1 MKMKKL
7 LSLVLALVMVLGCLS
22 ACGSEPA
29 EPTEEVVPVSKIDL
43 DSSELSMRVGDTA
56 TLTAT
61 VNLKATNKDLTWAS
75 SDEAVVT
82 VDAGTVT
89 AVAAG
94 EATVTATAAD
104 GSGVSASCVVTVAEV
119 SEVVMAVA
127 QDGEHPEPTDVIS
140 SDIKFNSDG
149 TCTINAF
156 YACLNAQ
163 ITFET
168 TYAVEGGALTF
179 GEPVAVEV
187 MGVGGT
193 VSTAAEVNGDAV
205 TVVCTVIEQDV
216 RCCEFTLTADQIAQF
231 GLTVGAKTD
240 VASISVPETK
250 TVASGAV
257 FAMTDLVTIEPADAT
272 VQDIIITVDET
283 NAESQVVYV
292 ETNNIYPLMAGTVTI
307 TVSSVDNPE
316 ATATMILTVEAVE
329 RPAALGTKYFDTDKT
344 FAWALNG
351 YVFKTDGTV
360 DILDKT
366 GVLQVLGYY
375 TLSEDGSQITLYGLN
390 DAAAN
395 PEYAGTT
402 YNLTKQ
408 EGSELLQFDIGEP
421 LGAPGM
427 YIAVESA
434 S

>member
-1 MKMKKL
+1 
-7 LSLVLALVMVLGCLS
+7 
-22 ACGSEPA
+22 
-29 EPTEEVVPVSKIDL
+29 
-43 DSSELSMRVGDTA
+43 MRVGDTA

-94 EATVTATAAD
+94 EATVTATSAD
-104 GSGVSASCVVTVAEV
+104 GSGVSASCVITVAEV
-119 SEVVMAVA
+119 SEVLMAVA

-140 SDIKFNSDG
+140 GDIKFNSDG

-240 VASISVPETK
+240 VASISVPESK

-292 ETNNIYPLMAGTVTI
+292 ETNNIYPLKAGTVTI

-316 ATATMILTVEAVE
+316 ATATMTLTVEAVE
-329 RPAALGTKYFDTDKT
+329 RPAALGTKYFDSDKT

-375 TLSEDGSQITLYGLN
+375 TLSEDGNQITLYGLN

-408 EGSELLQFDIGEP
+408 EGSELLQFDVGEP

>member
-7 LSLVLALVMVLGCLS
+7 LALALVMLMALGCLT
-22 ACGSEPA
+22 ACNAEPA
-29 EPTEEVVPVSKIDL
+29 EPTEEVVPVSKIEL
-43 DSSELSMRVGDTA
+43 DSTELSMRVGDTA
-56 TLTAT
+56 ALTAT
-61 VNLKATNKDLTWAS
+61 VNLKATNKDLTWTS

-94 EATVTATAAD
+94 EATVTATAVD
-104 GSGVSASCVVTVAEV
+104 GSGVSADCVVTVAEV
-119 SEVVMAVA
+119 SEALMTVA
-127 QDGEHPEPTDVIS
+127 QDGEHPEPTDEIS
-140 SDIKFNSDG
+140 GDIKFNSDG

-163 ITFET
+163 IAFET
-168 TYAVEGGALTF
+168 TYAVENGVLTF

-205 TVVCTVIEQDV
+205 TVVCTVIEQNV
-216 RCCEFTLTADQIAQF
+216 RCCEFTLSAEQIAQF
-231 GLTVGAKTD
+231 ALTVGAKTD
-240 VASISVPETK
+240 VTGISVPESK
-250 TVASGAV
+250 TAASGTV
-257 FAMTDLVTIEPADAT
+257 FAMNELVTIEPADAT
-272 VQDIIITVDET
+272 VQDITVTVDES

-292 ETNNIYPLMAGTVTI
+292 ETVNIYPLEAGTVTI

-316 ATATMILTVEAVE
+316 ATATMTLTVEAVE
-329 RPAALGTKYFDTDKT
+329 RPASLDTRYFDADRK

-360 DILDKT
+360 DILDKA
-366 GVLQVLGYY
+366 GVLQVLGFY
-375 TLSEDGSQITLYGLN
+375 TLSEDGSQITLYALN
-390 DAAAN
+390 DAAMDPN
-395 PEYAGTT
+395 YAGTT

-408 EGSELLQFDIGEP
+408 EDSELLRFDVGEP
-421 LGAPGM
+421 LGVPGM
-427 YIAVESA
+427 YIAVETDA
-434 S
+434 